1 MICAYN
7 EKTRG
12 LSVVI
17 CEVDGHY
24 ETDINGVFVFS
35 GDTLKDENA
44 LFPKRK
50 SANATQKAAKEN
62 KNFEN
67 HD

>member
-1 MICAYN
+1 MICVYN

-35 GDTLKDENA
+35 GDTLKECFEE
-44 LFPKRK
+44 LEKMIERK
-50 SANATQKAAKEN
+50 
-62 KNFEN
+62 FEK
-67 HD
+67 